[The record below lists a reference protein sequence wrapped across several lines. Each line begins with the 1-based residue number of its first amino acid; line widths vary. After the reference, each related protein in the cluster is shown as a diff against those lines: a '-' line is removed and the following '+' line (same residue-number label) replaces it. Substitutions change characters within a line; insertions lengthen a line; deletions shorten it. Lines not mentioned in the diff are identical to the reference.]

1 MAESILSMTIF
12 VNDLENKVCFYT
24 NKDRSNSQATASYQS
39 AALDTGFFDEFSR
52 ILVLYKRKFG
62 YKTVPNVS
70 LLLPDHLFLTD
81 TVTIPNMGKKAV
93 ENSLNLV
100 IGTVY
105 KNKDELDYNTFP
117 LLQTKQ
123 NEVYGLVGARKVLLQ
138 DFRDVCLRNS
148 FQLQNITFVS
158 NAMADGAMSINQKL
172 RTATCLLLDIKE
184 ANARFAFM
192 SKGRTLGAYTLP
204 FGYSILSCKE
214 AVNES
219 SLFDNK
225 SASRLVRSA
234 KEKARATSL
243 DASVSFDEDIFAFPG
258 NTEGQAAPSAQEA
271 AAENSCVQENFRI
284 FVKWTLEL
292 LSANGK
298 LPGLEGI
305 DTVYV
310 NLPVEYQYLLDQ
322 VNKEQAENGVVF
334 APMFTGGAAP
344 KILEMLGGLQVK
356 QYNKLNNF

>member
-12 VNDLENKVCFYT
+12 VNDQENKICFYA
-24 NKDRSNSQATASYQS
+24 NKDRSNSQAAASYRS
-39 AALDTGFFDEFSR
+39 AALDGGFFDEFSR
-52 ILVLYKRKFG
+52 ILTLYKRKFG
-62 YKTVPNVS
+62 YKTVANVS

-105 KNKDELDYNTFP
+105 KNKDELSYNTFP

-138 DFRDVCLRNS
+138 NFRDVCAQNG
-148 FQLQNITFVS
+148 FQVQNITFVA
-158 NAMADGAMSINQKL
+158 NAMADGALSINQKL

-184 ANARFAFM
+184 TSARFAFM

-204 FGYSILSCKE
+204 FGYTILSSKE
-214 AVNES
+214 AVNENN
-219 SLFDNK
+219 LFDNM

-243 DASVSFDEDIFAFPG
+243 EEPVSFDEDIFAFPG
-258 NTEGQAAPSAQEA
+258 SADDSSASGQESVSG
-271 AAENSCVQENFRI
+271 NGFVQENFRI

-292 LSANGK
+292 LAANGK
-298 LPGLEGI
+298 LPGLEDM

-310 NLPVEYQYLLDQ
+310 NLPIEYQYLLDQ
-322 VNKEQAENGVVF
+322 VNKEQSENGVVF
-334 APMFTGGAAP
+334 APMFPGAAP